1 MARRGS
7 AYIAI
12 DLKVDADETIERM
25 EDMREQAHDL
35 RPVFRWAK
43 RELEKSYAANIAAS
57 GLLAG
62 GWDPLS
68 PSYALWKAARF
79 PGAPMMVRTGRLF
92 RSISELNDSSINV
105 ITKTSAQFGTTVEYA
120 KFHQYGTSKMPKRKI
135 VFEPRGFASD
145 LGEKIAKY
153 VVDGSAILS

>member
-1 MARRGS
+1 MAGRRH
-7 AYIAI
+7 AYIEI
-12 DLKVDADETIERM
+12 DLKVDADETLERL
-25 EDMREQAHDL
+25 EDIKEQTKDL

-43 RELEKSYAANIAAS
+43 SELEKTYAANIMAS

-68 PSYALWKAARF
+68 PSYAAWKTARF
-79 PGAPMMVRTGRLF
+79 PGAPIMVRGGRLF
-92 RSISELNDSSINV
+92 RSLSELNDSAINV
-105 ITKTSAQFGTTVEYA
+105 INKTDAQFGTTVEYA

-145 LGEKIAKY
+145 LGDKIAKY
-153 VVDGSAILS
+153 VKYGSDALS